1 MSEDVIAV
9 PECITKI
16 SSNVC
21 FASQFGFQICI
32 LLVNLALECV
42 FLFVNFVR
50 KLLKED
56 MRWNVFEVSVH
67 S

>member
-1 MSEDVIAV
+1 MSEDVITV

-32 LLVNLALECV
+32 LVVTLALECV
-42 FLFVNFVR
+42 FSFVSFVR
-50 KLLKED
+50 KLQKED
-56 MRWNVFEVSVH
+56 MRWTVFEVSVH